1 MLRILLVDDDPDA
14 RARAHRA
21 LRDAFADAE
30 LLEAGEPHTF
40 ETLASQPFDVLVT
53 DHMVRWSDGFAV
65 QARVKA
71 ASPDCCSVMFTG
83 AGNEELAVRAMKSGF
98 DDYLVKAPQQFRRLA
113 AAVRQAHE
121 RQEERRQL
129 QQRSDILLRE
139 LYHRLHNNLQIV
151 ISLVR
156 RTARALSDPA
166 DRERLN
172 ELNRRIQAI
181 SWLQEEFYRADR
193 IDAVPFDGY
202 LRRLAED
209 HVSVTPNLD
218 LVVNLQPLV
227 ISVQRATPLA
237 LIANEL
243 LTNAVDHGFPDD
255 RLGCVTV
262 ELSSVDGSAV
272 LRVAEN
278 GVGATAS
285 GGRPHSALELI
296 EGLGRQI
303 DARIRTEDSANGRAT
318 VVTFQP

>member
-14 RARAHRA
+14 RALAHRA
-21 LRDAFADAE
+21 LRNEFADAE
-30 LLEAGEPHTF
+30 LLEAGEPQTF
-40 ETLASQPFDVLVT
+40 ETLAGQPFDVLVT
-53 DHMVRWSDGFAV
+53 DYMVRWSDGFAV
-65 QARVKA
+65 QARVKS

-83 AGNEELAVRAMKSGF
+83 TGNEELAVRAMKSGF

-121 RQEERRQL
+121 RREERRQL

-156 RTARALSDPA
+156 RTAKALSDPR

-209 HVSVTPNLD
+209 HVGLAPHLE
-218 LVVNLQPLV
+218 LVANLQPLV

-243 LTNAVDHGFPDD
+243 LTNAVEHGFPDD
-255 RLGCVTV
+255 QPGRVTV
-262 ELSSVDGSAV
+262 ELSFMDGSAV
-272 LRVAEN
+272 LKVADN

-285 GGRPHSALELI
+285 SGGTHLGLELI
-296 EGLGRQI
+296 NGLGRQI
-303 DARIRTEDSANGRAT
+303 DAQIRTEASASGWAT